1 MIKPIEQK
9 IVASDMSWD
18 EFFMRMV
25 YLTSSK
31 SKDPRTR
38 IGAILIKKGD
48 VDPLSFGYNGFPR
61 GVDDFQHRY
70 TNRELKHKMICHAEF
85 NCLVNAARNGVST
98 LGTIL
103 YTQAPVCHE
112 CAKSVIQFGV
122 TEIVYHKQF
131 PDMTKE
137 WLESSMLAKEM
148 LNEAGVF
155 IRCLDLVLGIK
166 TLLSG
171 KVVEV

>member
-48 VDPLSFGYNGFPR
+48 VDPLSSGYNGFPR
-61 GVDDFQHRY
+61 GVVDFECRY
-70 TNRELKHKMICHAEF
+70 ADRNLKHKMICHAEF
-85 NCLVNAARNGVST
+85 NCIINAARKGVGT
-98 LGTIL
+98 IGTIL

-112 CAKSVIQFGV
+112 CAKSIIQAGV
-122 TEIVYHKQF
+122 REIVYHKQF
-131 PDMTKE
+131 PDMTQE
-137 WLESSMLAKEM
+137 WVESSILAKQM
-148 LNEAGVF
+148 LNEAGVYV
-155 IRCLDLVLGIK
+155 RCLDLALGIK

-171 KVVEV
+171 EIVEV